1 MAGQKETDM
10 LEHDE
15 AALKVLYLGGTGTI
29 SASCVRLSVES
40 GMHVSVLNR
49 GNNSK
54 QRDLPDAVEW
64 LTGDVTDQAS
74 LAGALGDR
82 TFDAVVNFLSYDADD
97 AERAVAF
104 FGPRTAQYVYIS
116 SAS

>member
-29 SASCVRLSVES
+29 SASCVRLSVAS

-54 QRDLPDAVEW
+54 QRDLPEAVEW
-64 LTGDVTDQAS
+64 LTGGVADGG
-74 LAGALGDR
+74 AGRPHVRRRRELPLLRRRRRGACRGLLRLEDGAVRAHQLGLR
-82 TFDAVVNFLSYDADD
+82 V
-97 AERAVAF
+97 R
-104 FGPRTAQYVYIS
+104 
-116 SAS
+116 